1 MRTSEYDR
9 TLHYLFGLRTFG
21 IHLGLEISQEL
32 AEKVG
37 NPQNQYPAIH
47 LAGTNGKGSICALIE
62 SVLRKKG
69 LKTGLYTSPHLLEF
83 NERIRVNGVPISD
96 ETIIKYAE
104 FLKESV
110 ESKGASFFEV
120 TTIIALKYFAD
131 MNVDIAIVETGLGAR
146 LDTTLLVNP
155 SITGI
160 TSISVDHSKYLGD
173 TIEKIAKEKAFIM
186 RKGIPCVV
194 SMNTDAVMDVFVQH
208 SEESG
213 TELIKASDICS
224 VSNINFKNDRL
235 TLDAKIDDN
244 LIKDISVP
252 LMGTHQIEN
261 VKTALTMLHRV
272 PDITA
277 SKQEIRYGFKNVS
290 ARGRMEI
297 VSKDPLVIYDVAHNP
312 NAVENLFNSLNKHF
326 PTKNIVTLLALLKE
340 KDYKEIIKGLFGK
353 CTKLICSEIPGHDS
367 ISAANLSEE
376 GKKHG
381 IDSVIIPELENG
393 IQIGLEAVDSD
404 SLFIIFGSHYFA
416 ENVYN
421 EFNLSL
427 HKRDTTEIKALT

>member
-62 SVLRKKG
+62 SVLREKG

-120 TTIIALKYFAD
+120 TTIIALKYFSD

-146 LDTTLLVNP
+146 LDTTMLVNP
-155 SITGI
+155 LITGI

-235 TLDAKIDDN
+235 TLDAKMDDD

-277 SKQEIRYGFKNVS
+277 SKQEIRQGFKNVS

-340 KDYKEIIKGLFGK
+340 KDYKETIKELSGK

-393 IQIGLEAVDSD
+393 IRIGLEAVDSD

>member
-62 SVLRKKG
+62 SVLREKG

-120 TTIIALKYFAD
+120 TTIIALKYFSD

-146 LDTTLLVNP
+146 LDTTMLVNP
-155 SITGI
+155 LITGI

-235 TLDAKIDDN
+235 TLDAKMDDD

-277 SKQEIRYGFKNVS
+277 SKQEIRQGFKNVS

-312 NAVENLFNSLNKHF
+312 NAVENLFKSLNKHF
-326 PTKNIVTLLALLKE
+326 PAKNIITLIALLKE
-340 KDYKEIIKGLFGK
+340 KDYKETIKGLSGK

-367 ISAANLSEE
+367 ISASNLSEE

-393 IQIGLEAVDSD
+393 IRIGLEAVDSD

>member
-62 SVLRKKG
+62 SVLRGKG

-110 ESKGASFFEV
+110 ECKGASFFEV

-146 LDTTLLVNP
+146 LDTTMLVNP
-155 SITGI
+155 LITGI

-208 SEESG
+208 SEESK

-224 VSNINFKNDRL
+224 VSNVNFKNDRL

-252 LMGTHQIEN
+252 LMGIHQIEN
-261 VKTALTMLHRV
+261 VQTALTMLHRV

-326 PTKNIVTLLALLKE
+326 PTKNIVSLLALLKE
-340 KDYKEIIKGLFGK
+340 KDYKETIKGLSGK

>member
-21 IHLGLEISQEL
+21 IHLGLEISHEL

-47 LAGTNGKGSICALIE
+47 VAGTNGKGSTCALIE
-62 SVLRKKG
+62 SVLREKG
-69 LKTGLYTSPHLLEF
+69 LKTGLYTSPHLVDF

-131 MNVDIAIVETGLGAR
+131 MNVDIAVVEAGLGAR
-146 LDTTLLVNP
+146 LDTTMLVNP
-155 SITGI
+155 VITGI
-160 TSISVDHSKYLGD
+160 TSISMDHSNYLGD

-186 RKGIPCVV
+186 RKGISCVV
-194 SMNTDAVMDVFVQH
+194 SINSDAVMSVFGQH
-208 SEESG
+208 AEESG
-213 TELIKASDICS
+213 TELVKASDKCS
-224 VSNINFKNDRL
+224 VSNVNFKSDRL

-244 LIKDISVP
+244 LIKDISIP

-261 VKTALTMLHRV
+261 IQTALTMLNSV
-272 PDITA
+272 QDISA
-277 SKQEIRYGFKNVS
+277 SEQELRNGFKNVS
-290 ARGRMEI
+290 VRGRMEI
-297 VSKDPLVIYDVAHNP
+297 VSKKPLVIYDVAHNP
-312 NAVENLFNSLNKHF
+312 IAAEKLFNSLNKHY

-340 KDYKEIIKGLFGK
+340 KDYKGIIKALSGK
-353 CTKLICSEIPGHDS
+353 CTKLICSEIPVHTS
-367 ISAANLSEE
+367 VSASNLSEE
-376 GKKHG
+376 GNKCG
-381 IDSVIIPELENG
+381 IDSVIISELENA
-393 IQIGLEAVDSD
+393 IQIGLEAMDTD

-421 EFNLSL
+421 KFNSFL
-427 HKRDTTEIKALT
+427 HKRDTAEIKALT